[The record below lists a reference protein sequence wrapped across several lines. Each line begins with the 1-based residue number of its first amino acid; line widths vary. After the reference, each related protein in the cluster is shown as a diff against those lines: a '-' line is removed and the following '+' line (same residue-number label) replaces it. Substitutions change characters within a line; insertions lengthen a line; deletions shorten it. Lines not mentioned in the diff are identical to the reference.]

1 MALGHG
7 SSRACYYGGRPRTGT
22 CNACLKVNRAR
33 RGKFRAEHR
42 DRERDRMIAYR
53 ATAAGMLS
61 KIRSQAKVR
70 LG

>member
-1 MALGHG
+1 VALGHG
-7 SSRACYYGGRPRTGT
+7 SSRACYYGARPQTGT
-22 CNACLKVNRAR
+22 CNACLRVNRAR

-42 DRERDRMIAYR
+42 DLERDRMIAYY

-61 KIRSQAKVR
+61 RIRSRAKVR